1 MTDGQTIAGDAAG
14 GMRNAD
20 APTPSVYPPPESFR
34 PTLVG
39 RDWMV
44 AAGHP
49 LVAQIMAGVLEAG
62 GTAIDAGVAGG
73 IASAVV
79 QPDMCNLGGIAPVI
93 LRQAGS
99 DRITAISGVGTWGR
113 EATLEAFLSR
123 HGHEMPLGSAVAVVP
138 AAVDALLSA
147 LSFGTRGFAEL
158 AAPAIRLA
166 EEGFPIDAR
175 TAIALTIM
183 GRGFAQWDGSREVYW
198 PKGRAP
204 KPGEWLRQTDLART
218 LSTLAAAEK
227 GAGRAVRLEGV
238 RAAFYEGEIARR
250 LVAFNRAT
258 GGWLTE
264 ADLAGFRSVI
274 APAEEVKFGSW
285 RVSSTDFATQ
295 GPVMLQAL
303 GMLDPDA
310 LRNAGPNSAEAL
322 HSIIE
327 ALKLAYADRERHHCD
342 PAFASFALSRLLEPG
357 YLAELAVRIGE
368 NAGTPLAPRAAPQAR
383 PRFDTTCLCAVDRAG
398 NAIAVVPS
406 DTLDGGPIIPGLG
419 IMASCRGVQSR
430 LGPADPNVLAPGKR
444 PRVTPAPALAMN
456 PETGEILAIACP
468 GGDMIV
474 QAMLQVFINIT
485 VHGMLPQVA
494 VEAPRVATFSFPNS
508 FFPNPEFPQRVDA
521 EARIA
526 PDVLGDLAARGHRIH
541 PWPDYEFD
549 AGGVLVAGS
558 LSLGGEDGPALIAA
572 ADPRRSGHAVGR

>member
-1 MTDGQTIAGDAAG
+1 MSSEPSTGADAAG

-20 APTPSVYPPPESFR
+20 APTPSVYPPPESLR

-49 LVAQIMAGVLEAG
+49 VVAQIMADVLERG

-73 IASAVV
+73 IASTVV

-99 DRITAISGVGTWGR
+99 GYIHAISGVGTWGR
-113 EATLEAFLSR
+113 EVTLQAFLSR
-123 HGHEMPLGSAVAVVP
+123 HGGDMPLGSAVAVVP
-138 AAVDALLSA
+138 AAVDALLTA
-147 LSFGTRGFAEL
+147 LRFGTRGFAEL

-175 TAIALTIM
+175 TATALEIM
-183 GRGFAQWDGSREVYW
+183 GRSFAQWESSRAVYW
-198 PKGRAP
+198 PRGRAP
-204 KPGEWLRQTDLART
+204 MPGEWLRQHDLART
-218 LSTLAAAEK
+218 LGTLAAAEA
-227 GAGRAVRLEGV
+227 GAGRAARLEAV
-238 RAAFYEGEIARR
+238 RRAFYEGEIARR
-250 LVAFNRAT
+250 LVAFNRFT

-264 ADLAGFRSVI
+264 ADLAGFRSVL
-274 APAEEVKFGSW
+274 APAEELGFGDW
-285 RVSSTDFATQ
+285 RVASTDYASQ

-303 GMLDPDA
+303 GMLAPGV
-310 LRNAGPNSAEAL
+310 LRDAGPGSAEAL
-322 HSIIE
+322 HRIIE
-327 ALKLAYADRERHHCD
+327 ALKLAYADRERHYRD
-342 PAFASFALSRLLEPG
+342 PAFAPEPLGRLLEPG
-357 YLAELAVRIGE
+357 YLAGLAATIG
-368 NAGTPLAPRAAPQAR
+368 AQAAAPLPPRAASPSR
-383 PRFDTTCLCAVDRAG
+383 PRFDTTCLCAVDSAG

-430 LGPADPNVLAPGKR
+430 LDPADPNAIAPGKR
-444 PRVTPAPALAMN
+444 PRVTPAPALALN
-456 PETGEILAIACP
+456 SATGEVLAIACP

-474 QAMLQVFINIT
+474 QAMLQVFLNIA

-508 FFPNPEFPQRVDA
+508 FFPNPEFPLRVDA
-521 EARIA
+521 EARIDPA
-526 PDVLGDLAARGHRIH
+526 ALAELSARGHLLH
-541 PWPDYEFD
+541 PWPEWEFD
-549 AGGVLVAGS
+549 AGGVLVAGR
-558 LSLGGEDGPALIAA
+558 LALGGADGPVLVAA
-572 ADPRRSGHAVGR
+572 ADPRRSGHAAGR